1 MKMSESIKLEFS
13 DVVTVPKQKSPLNAS
28 SFKVSE
34 MSAYLAGILVS
45 HIRKDLTEWDEPGI
59 GCEVLQVSGGGWRKG
74 KVRISL
80 EFIPESEERIQE
92 ATLLSPAKE
101 KSPLDDLRAE
111 LLNNE

>member
-1 MKMSESIKLEFS
+1 MSESVKLEFS

-34 MSAYLAGILVS
+34 MSAYLAGLLVTY
-45 HIRKDLTEWDEPGI
+45 IRKDLTGWDSPGI
-59 GCEVLQVSGGGWRKG
+59 ECEVLQVSGGGWRKG
-74 KVRISL
+74 KVRVSL
-80 EFIPESEERIQE
+80 DFIPDEPEEEPQE
-92 ATLLSPAKE
+92 AVLLPPAKE